1 VGLHTD
7 IIQSL
12 VKKTLYVGA
21 FAFIFGNFAMLST
34 IVFDSFATL
43 GLNAS
48 AASFSPA
55 DLMKP
60 GLVAAEGLSASQP
73 IFDHI
78 GTIAPGPFEFFGNLA
93 EVILLCLGGIIVIAA
108 FFVLSIQLFV
118 LIIEFK
124 LTTLAGFVLVPFAF
138 WRQTTFLAE
147 RVLGNVI
154 SSGIKVLVIAI
165 VIGIGSTMFETLRTA
180 LDPDDMTIE
189 QAFAVVLGALTLMG
203 LAIFCPRIAA
213 GLVSGAPQLSAGA
226 QLEPPSASPP
236 LAPPPW
242 RGRRPSAPLAAPL
255 RSRKRAASAAS
266 IGDRSRLCFAQAL
279 PVRSSATQCGGRPRR
294 RRRRRRAPG
303 CSQGRQ
309 PLPSP
314 QHLRRPRGHR
324 RIWRRYPGAKPGRRR
339 GIFLIRSARLGET
352 FPPRPADARRRPDG
366 GAYHRRRRWRRRIRR
381 PQPQE
386 QGVDPM
392 FARAR
397 SSRFQKTT
405 EPDTPYREAQQLWDR
420 RMGAA
425 MDHARTWR
433 TATFGL
439 ISVAGFL
446 AAAVAFLALRP
457 AAVPFV
463 IEASDTGEAR
473 LVGPRRPT
481 SRATPRYPAPRP
493 FVEMVRGLPSDPI
506 VVRQNWLRAMIG
518 RHRAA
523 RRFNAM
529 AADDDPFAKVGKT
542 NIAVEVLSVVRA
554 SPTSFNL
561 RWREST
567 YMSGTLTH
575 VERFT
580 GVATIVI
587 DPPSTPE
594 RLSKNPLGLYVHAF
608 TWSRDLQQ

>member
-1 VGLHTD
+1 MNDFSAIDGFLTTFITYIDSGFGLISGDVTSLAAILIVIDVTIAALFWAWGQNTD

-21 FAFIFGNFAMLST
+21 FAYLFGNFAMLST

-213 GLVSGAPQLSAGA
+213 GLVSGARSAAGATVAATRATANGAASAGGGLRA
-226 QLEPPSASPP
+226 ATALGAMRTGLSGPV
-236 LAPPPW
+236 
-242 RGRRPSAPLAAPL
+242 AAPL
-255 RSRKRAASAAS
+255 NAAIGLGASAAGS
-266 IGDRSRLCFAQAL
+266 MRQAGSRVAAHFRNRGGAGQRAVAGAAGAITPGAGASSSSGAGQSGSGKPDWAKRFKRSQAL
-279 PVRSSATQCGGRPRR
+279 REGVFVAAHTLNAG
-294 RRRRRRAPG
+294 
-303 CSQGRQ
+303 
-309 PLPSP
+309 
-314 QHLRRPRGHR
+314 
-324 RIWRRYPGAKPGRRR
+324 
-339 GIFLIRSARLGET
+339 
-352 FPPRPADARRRPDG
+352 DG
-366 GAYHRRRRWRRRIRR
+366 GGASEG
-381 PQPQE
+381 PNLKQP
-386 QGVDPM
+386 G
-392 FARAR
+392 
-397 SSRFQKTT
+397 
-405 EPDTPYREAQQLWDR
+405 
-420 RMGAA
+420 
-425 MDHARTWR
+425 
-433 TATFGL
+433 
-439 ISVAGFL
+439 
-446 AAAVAFLALRP
+446 
-457 AAVPFV
+457 
-463 IEASDTGEAR
+463 
-473 LVGPRRPT
+473 
-481 SRATPRYPAPRP
+481 
-493 FVEMVRGLPSDPI
+493 
-506 VVRQNWLRAMIG
+506 
-518 RHRAA
+518 
-523 RRFNAM
+523 
-529 AADDDPFAKVGKT
+529 
-542 NIAVEVLSVVRA
+542 
-554 SPTSFNL
+554 
-561 RWREST
+561 
-567 YMSGTLTH
+567 
-575 VERFT
+575 
-580 GVATIVI
+580 
-587 DPPSTPE
+587 
-594 RLSKNPLGLYVHAF
+594 
-608 TWSRDLQQ
+608 

>member
-1 VGLHTD
+1 MNDFSAIDGFLTTFITYIDSGFGLISGDVTSLAAILIVIDVTIAALFWAWGQNTD

-21 FAFIFGNFAMLST
+21 FAYLFGNFAMLST

-226 QLEPPSASPP
+226 AAGTTLGVGAAGAGAFVAARSAAGATVAASR
-236 LAPPPW
+236 ATAN
-242 RGRRPSAPLAAPL
+242 GAASAGGGLRAATALGAMRTGLSGPVAAPL
-255 RSRKRAASAAS
+255 NAAIGLGASAAGS
-266 IGDRSRLCFAQAL
+266 MRQAGSRVAGHFRNRGSAGQRAVAGAAGAITPGAGASSSTGAGQSGSGKPDWAKRFKRSQAL
-279 PVRSSATQCGGRPRR
+279 REGVFVAAHTLNAG
-294 RRRRRRAPG
+294 
-303 CSQGRQ
+303 
-309 PLPSP
+309 
-314 QHLRRPRGHR
+314 
-324 RIWRRYPGAKPGRRR
+324 
-339 GIFLIRSARLGET
+339 
-352 FPPRPADARRRPDG
+352 DG
-366 GAYHRRRRWRRRIRR
+366 GGASEG
-381 PQPQE
+381 PNLKQP
-386 QGVDPM
+386 G
-392 FARAR
+392 
-397 SSRFQKTT
+397 
-405 EPDTPYREAQQLWDR
+405 
-420 RMGAA
+420 
-425 MDHARTWR
+425 
-433 TATFGL
+433 
-439 ISVAGFL
+439 
-446 AAAVAFLALRP
+446 
-457 AAVPFV
+457 
-463 IEASDTGEAR
+463 
-473 LVGPRRPT
+473 
-481 SRATPRYPAPRP
+481 
-493 FVEMVRGLPSDPI
+493 
-506 VVRQNWLRAMIG
+506 
-518 RHRAA
+518 
-523 RRFNAM
+523 
-529 AADDDPFAKVGKT
+529 
-542 NIAVEVLSVVRA
+542 
-554 SPTSFNL
+554 
-561 RWREST
+561 
-567 YMSGTLTH
+567 
-575 VERFT
+575 
-580 GVATIVI
+580 
-587 DPPSTPE
+587 
-594 RLSKNPLGLYVHAF
+594 
-608 TWSRDLQQ
+608 